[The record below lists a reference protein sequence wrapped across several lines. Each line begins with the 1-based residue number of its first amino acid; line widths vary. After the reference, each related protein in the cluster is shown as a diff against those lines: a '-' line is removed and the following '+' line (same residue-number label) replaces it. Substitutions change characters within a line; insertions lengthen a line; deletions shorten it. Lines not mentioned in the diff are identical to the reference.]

1 MDSKIP
7 DTPPALDFVERFM
20 NTVDFGRKASDDLG
34 ETSAMQA
41 WLAGRG
47 FDAELSDEDAERIRG
62 FREALRALLESHAGH
77 GEEKL
82 AWQQLEAF
90 VRPVRFRF
98 STQPVGFVPEGS
110 AADRVIGAAM
120 ASVYEARERG
130 TFDRL
135 KVCAE
140 SSCRWAFYDRSKNGS
155 GRWCSMAVCGN
166 RNKARRR
173 RARTP

>member
-1 MDSKIP
+1 
-7 DTPPALDFVERFM
+7 M
-20 NTVDFGRKASDDLG
+20 NTVDFGRTASDDLADTG
-34 ETSAMQA
+34 AMRV

-47 FDAELSDEDAERIRG
+47 FEVNLTDADAARIRG
-62 FREALRALLESHAGH
+62 FREALRALLEAHAGH

-82 AWQQLEAF
+82 AWRQLEAF
-90 VRPVRFRF
+90 VAPVRFRF
-98 STQPVGFVPEGS
+98 STSEPVGFVPEGG

-120 ASVYEARERG
+120 SSVYEARERG

-140 SSCRWAFYDRSKNGS
+140 SSCRFAFYDRSKNGS

-173 RARTP
+173 RARNA